1 MPSAVHRL
9 LDDVGQDVRY
19 AMRTLG
25 RAPLFTSVAVV
36 CLALGI
42 AANTAMFSVFDAI
55 VLRPLPFAAPEQ
67 LVSIGL
73 RDQASGRRSSLHFDE
88 YLAWRG
94 AAKSFVAL
102 AAHSS
107 HGVAITERQ
116 DPERVSGR
124 LASASLFP
132 LLGARAQIGRVFAE
146 DDDRAGAGRVVLI
159 GDALWRRRYG
169 GDSSII
175 GKQISLDG
183 ISYTIV
189 GVMERGFAFPSAT
202 ELWMPIA
209 PALLPP
215 IAAAGSRT
223 VSVVGRL
230 RAGVDVRQA
239 AMEASNLGERLVRE
253 LRRDRGSATSWIGD
267 ARPLGGNRLGSD
279 EALIAMAMLGAT
291 TFLLLIA
298 CANVANLTLARAVTR
313 EREIAVR
320 FALGAG
326 RLRIVRQLVSE
337 SVLIALAACVAA
349 LPLVW
354 ETLRLV
360 KGAIPPSDPFPYYME
375 WSLDLRTFV
384 FAAIASLVTGML
396 FGMGPAMQATRGG
409 FQRSL
414 KDGGP
419 SAGTS
424 RGRRRVRDALV
435 VAEVALALV
444 LLVGASLFVRTFLGL
459 RRTELGY
466 DASRVMTMRFFLPG
480 ARYDS
485 LQPRLAVVDEV
496 LRRVTAIPGVEAA
509 TVSDLVPLD
518 DEGGSSGSVVG
529 DLGDRAPLTGTTYA
543 AIASGWFETLGVG
556 PTAGRTLSAADVRAS
571 VPMAVVNQTMA
582 SLLWPRANP
591 IGRRFR
597 LADDSARTFY
607 EVVGVV
613 PDIRTVKLDEDRRT
627 PPTAY
632 LPLRFVPT
640 RDYALMIRARAPV
653 SLTPALRGAIH
664 AADPVVP
671 VFNAW
676 SMEEVRYLSFWMYA
690 LWSTMFA
697 AFGLIALVLATIG
710 VYGVIHY
717 GVAQRTREIGVRVAL
732 GAQGRDVLQLVL
744 GQGVRLASVGVGVG
758 LLAALALTRVVES
771 LLIGVSSLDAASFV
785 GVAIFLSCVA
795 ALASYLPA
803 RRATRVDPLIAL
815 REE

>member
-1 MPSAVHRL
+1 
-9 LDDVGQDVRY
+9 
-19 AMRTLG
+19 
-25 RAPLFTSVAVV
+25 
-36 CLALGI
+36 
-42 AANTAMFSVFDAI
+42 
-55 VLRPLPFAAPEQ
+55 
-67 LVSIGL
+67 
-73 RDQASGRRSSLHFDE
+73 
-88 YLAWRG
+88 
-94 AAKSFVAL
+94 
-102 AAHSS
+102 
-107 HGVAITERQ
+107 
-116 DPERVSGR
+116 
-124 LASASLFP
+124 
-132 LLGARAQIGRVFAE
+132 
-146 DDDRAGAGRVVLI
+146 
-159 GDALWRRRYG
+159 
-169 GDSSII
+169 
-175 GKQISLDG
+175 
-183 ISYTIV
+183 
-189 GVMERGFAFPSAT
+189 
-202 ELWMPIA
+202 
-209 PALLPP
+209 
-215 IAAAGSRT
+215 
-223 VSVVGRL
+223 
-230 RAGVDVRQA
+230 
-239 AMEASNLGERLVRE
+239 
-253 LRRDRGSATSWIGD
+253 
-267 ARPLGGNRLGSD
+267 
-279 EALIAMAMLGAT
+279 
-291 TFLLLIA
+291 
-298 CANVANLTLARAVTR
+298 
-313 EREIAVR
+313 
-320 FALGAG
+320 
-326 RLRIVRQLVSE
+326 
-337 SVLIALAACVAA
+337 
-349 LPLVW
+349 
-354 ETLRLV
+354 
-360 KGAIPPSDPFPYYME
+360 
-375 WSLDLRTFV
+375 
-384 FAAIASLVTGML
+384 
-396 FGMGPAMQATRGG
+396 MQATRGG

-582 SLLWPRANP
+582 NLLWPRANP

-597 LADDSARTFY
+597 LAGDSARMFY

-640 RDYALMIRARAPV
+640 RDYALMMRARAPV

-697 AFGLIALVLATIG
+697 AFGLMALVLATIG

-732 GAQGRDVLQLVL
+732 GAQGRDVLRLVL